1 MLILASPPPA
11 DETVTSRARELKKCA
26 TAKAAAIPLREPSAA
41 FQIRLVGAGL
51 AVLFLAVG
59 AQLTRLAMKADG
71 MVQVSAAVVDPVARS
86 YSRPDIVDRNGR
98 LLATDVEVHSLYA
111 DPSRIADRDEAIE
124 KLSAVLPDLDE
135 VEMRKA
141 LSDKNRHFAWVRR
154 GLTPKT
160 AQKVHDLGLPGFA
173 FRRELRRA
181 YPLGALAGHMLGRV
195 DADNKGIAGME
206 RYIDDNVGIDGVLT
220 ARSSERPPV
229 RLSIEIGAQAG
240 LEAELADAMTR
251 YKAAGAAA
259 VLMDAKTGE
268 IAASASFP
276 RIEPAR
282 IADAADLVKKDRLQT
297 GTYELGSI
305 FKMMAIA
312 QALDSGRVTPETVL
326 DVRTPLMAGRF
337 EIKDLHGAGRP
348 LSVTEIFLHSSNV
361 GAGMLALDGGTP
373 AQQAFLRK
381 AGLLTPMATEAGPVT
396 TPVTPARWD
405 RTETITISYGHGIA
419 VAPLQF
425 AASAGA
431 LVNGGQS
438 VAPTYI
444 KRRSSDPAPPS
455 TQVITPATSAAM
467 RTIMRRNVT
476 DAEGTGKRADVP
488 GYEVGGKTG
497 TADIAGPRGYRQGG
511 VISSFLAAFP
521 MSDPRYV
528 MLVLLFE
535 PQATAE
541 TGNKRLAGLT
551 AAPVA
556 ARIITR
562 LGPLLDR

>member
-1 MLILASPPPA
+1 MLILAPPPPA
-11 DETVTSRARELKKCA
+11 DETVTSHARAQLDRF
-26 TAKAAAIPLREPSAA
+26 AKPKIKPLPEPSAA
-41 FQIRLVGAGL
+41 FQLRIAGIGL
-51 AVLFLAVG
+51 ACLFLAVAG
-59 AQLTRLAMKADG
+59 QLTRLAVKADG

-86 YSRPDIVDRNGR
+86 HSRPDIVDANGR

-135 VEMRKA
+135 AELRKA
-141 LSDKNRHFAWVRR
+141 LSDRNRHFAWVRR
-154 GLTPKT
+154 GLTPKM
-160 AQKVHDLGLPGFA
+160 AQAVHDLGLPGFA

-181 YPLGALAGHMLGRV
+181 YPLGALAGHLLGRV
-195 DADNKGIAGME
+195 DPDNKGVAGIE
-206 RYIDDNVGIDGVLT
+206 RYIDDQVGIDGVLT
-220 ARSSERPPV
+220 SRPTERPPV

-240 LEAELADAMTR
+240 LEAELAEAMTR

-259 VLMDAKTGE
+259 VIMDATTGE

-276 RIEPAR
+276 RTEPAR
-282 IADAADLVKKDRLQT
+282 IADATDIVKKDRLQS

-305 FKMMAIA
+305 FKMMTVAA
-312 QALDSGRVTPETVL
+312 ALDSGSVTPETML
-326 DVRTPLMAGRF
+326 DVRVPLQAGRYV
-337 EIKDLHGAGRP
+337 IKDQHSAGRP

-361 GAGMLALDGGTP
+361 GSGMLALDGGAT
-373 AQQAFLRK
+373 AQQAFLRR
-381 AGLLTPMATEAGPVT
+381 AGLLTPIATQAGPVT
-396 TPVTPARWD
+396 PPVTPARWD

-425 AASAGA
+425 AAAASA
-431 LVNGGQS
+431 LINGGQS

-444 KRRSSDPAPPS
+444 KRRPTDPAPAV
-455 TQVITPATSAAM
+455 TQVVSAQTSAVM

-476 DAEGTGKRADVP
+476 DAHGTGKRADVP
-488 GYEVGGKTG
+488 GYDVGGKTG

-521 MSDPRYV
+521 MSQPRYV

-541 TGNKRLAGLT
+541 TGGKRLAGLT

-562 LGPLLDR
+562 LGPLLER